1 MRRNPYGRK
10 KPKRSLKRQLPEIQ
24 VENNPFLHLKKTP
37 AELILDEGVGR
48 PKTIFHAMVVLNELT
63 PDGIHLFAD
72 SPFGG
77 HQELTLNIPS
87 LRNFFI
93 KGRVVACTEIPVN
106 PGIMSARSFNFRVHL
121 TFIFNSEAEREAVRE
136 YCNYLKAAFLAT
148 AA

>member
-1 MRRNPYGRK
+1 MRRSPYGRK
-10 KPKRSLKRQLPEIQ
+10 KPRKSLKRQLPEIQ
-24 VENNPFLHLKKTP
+24 AENNPFAHLKRTP

-63 PDGIHLFAD
+63 PVGIHLFSE
-72 SPFGG
+72 SPFAG

-93 KGRVVACTEIPVN
+93 KGKVISCNETPVN
-106 PGIMSARSFNFRVHL
+106 PGIMSARSFHYRIELSFSFQ
-121 TFIFNSEAEREAVRE
+121 TEAERDAVRE
-136 YCNYLKAAFLAT
+136 YCSYLKAAFLAS

>member
-24 VENNPFLHLKKTP
+24 AENNPFVHLKKTP

-48 PKTIFHAMVVLNELT
+48 PKTIFQAMVVLNELT
-63 PDGIHLFAD
+63 PDGIHLFSE

-93 KGRVVACTEIPVN
+93 KGKVVACTEIQVN
-106 PGIMSARSFNFRVHL
+106 PGIMSARSFNYRVQL
-121 TFIFNSEAEREAVRE
+121 SFIFNSEAEREAVRE
-136 YCNYLKAAFLAT
+136 YCNYLKASFLAT